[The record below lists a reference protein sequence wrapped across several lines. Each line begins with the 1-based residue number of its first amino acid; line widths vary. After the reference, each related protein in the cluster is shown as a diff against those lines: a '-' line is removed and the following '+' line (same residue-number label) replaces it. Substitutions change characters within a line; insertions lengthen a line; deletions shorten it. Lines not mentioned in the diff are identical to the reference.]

1 MRVEATGVA
10 APRSDR
16 TMWVAVLL
24 GLLAPPLGMLFLG
37 RAWRALIYFLVQL
50 ALYVVGHAADASAWW
65 PAAAWTFP
73 PLVAFHGLVA
83 FDAWR
88 IVRAH
93 GRRMTW
99 YARWPSLVVIAT
111 LVWFGALGFTR
122 HVLQP
127 FNIAAASMAPT
138 LIQGD
143 QVLVRPLSDDDKL
156 RLTRGDV
163 VVFRLAGVGDETYV
177 KRVVGVPGD
186 VIRYEGQQIWI
197 NGVAL
202 GRTTVK
208 SAAVVGFQPRWL
220 AVPHYLE
227 HVDDRQYEIM
237 IAQPDEGPKGEVTVP
252 PEHYFM
258 FGDNRSYSND
268 SRFLGSVPAQAIL
281 GKPALIWWSAVT
293 EGIAETRWDRIGRWC
308 QPDTIL

>member
-1 MRVEATGVA
+1 M
-10 APRSDR
+10 
-16 TMWVAVLL
+16 
-24 GLLAPPLGMLFLG
+24 
-37 RAWRALIYFLVQL
+37 
-50 ALYVVGHAADASAWW
+50 
-65 PAAAWTFP
+65 
-73 PLVAFHGLVA
+73 
-83 FDAWR
+83 
-88 IVRAH
+88 
-93 GRRMTW
+93 
-99 YARWPSLVVIAT
+99 
-111 LVWFGALGFTR
+111 
-122 HVLQP
+122 
-127 FNIAAASMAPT
+127 
-138 LIQGD
+138 
-143 QVLVRPLSDDDKL
+143 
-156 RLTRGDV
+156 
-163 VVFRLAGVGDETYV
+163 VFRLAGVGDETYV